1 MKFSEDSEVIMR
13 ILMNNFSHFY
23 KKKTPS
29 EQNSYDKIL
38 KDIYYKLVVA
48 ERKMEEIWNSPIF
61 YKNVRE
67 VLNLN
72 GINISDGY
80 FFPKHIQN
88 VIKTNLMGEVTYKC
102 KIFHREISFSFYIM
116 ENELF
121 NNIDKIDSIVKK
133 MIMWL
138 AFILPITKTRC
149 SKTLNVICYL
159 TSFKK
164 KLPVS
169 NLTILTANNANT
181 AFTHRCPEKGEI
193 IMYRKEEIFKV
204 FIHET
209 FHTLGLD
216 WYNGEELSNK
226 IKNIFPISSL
236 MNLNESYCEFWA
248 CFMNSIFTA
257 YSLPNGENIEAF
269 LIYSEYCLSFERLF
283 SLIQMVKILRF
294 MGLEYT
300 NLYENTDISIKMRK
314 MLYKEETNIFA
325 YYILKCVFLFNTDE
339 FLVWCKKNNSNM
351 FAFDET
357 KQNFTKLYDFIN
369 SNYNKKTF
377 LKNINDV
384 SKLINRLK
392 KEKLS
397 DETRIL
403 FNTMRMS
410 IVETE

>member
-1 MKFSEDSEVIMR
+1 MKFSEDSEIIMR

-29 EQNSYDKIL
+29 QKKLHDDIL
-38 KDIYYKLVVA
+38 KEIHSKLVIA
-48 ERKMEEIWNSPIF
+48 ERKMEDIWNKPTF

-67 VLNLN
+67 ILNMN
-72 GINISDGY
+72 GIDISDGY

-88 VIKTNLMGEVTYKC
+88 DIKTNLIGEVSYRC
-102 KIFHREISFSFYIM
+102 KIFEREVSFSFYIM

-121 NNIDKIDSIVKK
+121 NNIDKIDAIAKK

-138 AFILPITKTRC
+138 AFILPITKSRC

-164 KLPVS
+164 ELPES
-169 NLTILTANNANT
+169 NLTILDANNANT

-216 WYNGEELSNK
+216 WYNGEILSNEVNK
-226 IKNIFPISSL
+226 LFPISSA

-257 YSLPNGENIEAF
+257 YSLPNGENISAF

-300 NLYENTDISIKMRK
+300 HLYENTDISKKMRK

-325 YYILKCVFLFNTDE
+325 YYILKCILLFNVDD
-339 FLVWCKKNNSNM
+339 FLMWCKKNNSNI

-357 KQNFTKLYDFIN
+357 KNNFTKLYNFIH
-369 SNYNKKTF
+369 SNYKKGKF
-377 LKNINDV
+377 LKQIDDV
-384 SKLINRLK
+384 SKLLNRFK
-392 KEKLS
+392 KELIS
-397 DETRIL
+397 DENKIL
-403 FNTMRMS
+403 LNTMRMT
-410 IVETE
+410 IIETE